1 MSILTK
7 AIAQYA
13 VLVLMLL
20 CFYSHA
26 VELKAFE
33 SFVKLSANKSGA
45 GVAYIVTKDG
55 QTLYA
60 DAYGMAN
67 VESGSPLTTDTPF
80 NIASLSKQFTAVA
93 IMMLQEQGKLSVE
106 DNINKY
112 LSDFPTR
119 AHNIS
124 IKHLL
129 SHTAGL
135 ARDPRDKGKLSAT
148 AISIEQLVSLLAA
161 EKMQGEPGA
170 QMLYS
175 NMGYVLLGRIIEVVS
190 GQAYGEYIEKNI
202 FDKLGMQN
210 SHYGGHNVAG
220 RAEGYF
226 RTRKGTDKRA
236 TPPDVSWAYAAG
248 GLLTSVNDFALWYQ
262 ALVVGKL
269 ISADSY
275 LKMTQKF
282 SLNDGRTSNYGFGL
296 NNSELHSRRMIMHQG
311 ATPGYRTSAFYFPEE
326 GINVVVFSNLGNS
339 NTFDLTALLSG
350 EIFGLEY
357 PEFKPVTLTK
367 QQQENISG
375 EYQTRTGATRTLFVE
390 ENILYSRV
398 DNALVYSV
406 TPMVNN
412 VFLFD
417 NSLSYFTINKD
428 DAGRQIM
435 QYYSDISSEPE
446 VAVKR

>member
-13 VLVLMLL
+13 LLVLMLL

-26 VELKAFE
+26 VELEAFE
-33 SFVKLSANKSGA
+33 SFVKLNVNKNGA

-55 QTLYA
+55 ETLYA
-60 DAYGMAN
+60 GAYGMAN
-67 VESGSPLTTDTPF
+67 IESGSPLSTDSAF

-112 LSDFPTR
+112 LSDFPTGGQ
-119 AHNIS
+119 NIT

-129 SHTAGL
+129 THTAGL
-135 ARDPRDKGKLSAT
+135 ARDPRYKNKLSAT
-148 AISIEQLVSLLAA
+148 GIDIEQLVSLLAA
-161 EKMQGEPGA
+161 ESMQGDPGA

-190 GQAYGEYIEKNI
+190 GHAYGEYIEKNI
-202 FDKLGMQN
+202 FEKLGMQS
-210 SHYGGHNVAG
+210 SHYGGQNVAG

-226 RTRKGTDKRA
+226 RTRKGNDKRA
-236 TPPDVSWAYAAG
+236 TLTDVSWAYAAG
-248 GLLTSVNDFALWYQ
+248 GLVTSVNDFALWYQ
-262 ALVVGKL
+262 ALVGGKL
-269 ISADSY
+269 IATDSY
-275 LKMTQKF
+275 LQMTQKF
-282 SLNDGRTSNYGFGL
+282 SLNDGKTSNYGYGL
-296 NNSELHSRRMIMHQG
+296 NNSELHNRRIIVHQG
-311 ATPGYRTSAFYFPEE
+311 ATSGYRSSALYFPEA
-326 GINVVVFSNLGNS
+326 GINVIVFSNLGNS
-339 NTFDLTALLSG
+339 NTFDLAALLSG

-357 PEFKPVTLTK
+357 PESKPVTLTK

-375 EYQTRTGATRTLFVE
+375 EYQTQTGATRTLFIE
-390 ENILYSRV
+390 EDILYSRV